1 VIRDCLLE
9 RGNWEETDEEEAF
22 LRGAFI
28 WKPVHLI
35 DTVRT
40 FTISY
45 FDEFDNEIETL
56 QSLWYIIILIL
67 FEEFQQSKALS
78 NHWECTILDT
88 QKHELQD
95 ILSLTQLQLHLLLK
109 GTYRV
114 KSTEIWKS
122 EWQIFH
128 LGDIALK
135 KGFHTNIVLKISGFW
150 SQIIWTKEEV

>member
-1 VIRDCLLE
+1 LGTYSFYVYKGNNPDVIRDCLLE

-56 QSLWYIIILIL
+56 QSL
-67 FEEFQQSKALS
+67 
-78 NHWECTILDT
+78 
-88 QKHELQD
+88 
-95 ILSLTQLQLHLLLK
+95 
-109 GTYRV
+109 
-114 KSTEIWKS
+114 
-122 EWQIFH
+122 
-128 LGDIALK
+128 
-135 KGFHTNIVLKISGFW
+135 
-150 SQIIWTKEEV
+150 